1 MYTAHLL
8 QPADYKQICTL
19 TTEELLEQFR
29 TATGGLNPEE
39 IKRREEQYGSNV
51 IHKRNINIFSMFL
64 RQFKDNPLL
73 IILIIATS
81 VSYVLGQEISSYYI
95 FAMILLSVFLGLWNE
110 YSAEKTVDSLLKKI
124 SRTAL
129 VVRNGEKME
138 IPLSQL
144 TIGDIVLLTEGNII
158 PADLSLIET
167 RNLEVNESVLTGE
180 SATVYKNSDP
190 LKSSPSGISAM
201 TNIAFMGTS
210 VDTGS
215 GKGIVIGIG
224 KNTEF
229 GKIAKSTLYIK
240 PETDFQLGLAN
251 FGRLL
256 VKVILI
262 MTIAIFIINSIIV
275 GRAFLES
282 LLFALAI
289 AVGLTPELLPV
300 IVTVSLSH
308 GAGKLAKKKV
318 IAKQLISIENL
329 GNMDIL
335 CTDKTGTLTEGNIE
349 LTDIY
354 SEKGKK
360 DQSLLQKALLCNS
373 AFIHHKVIGGGID
386 AAIWRYAQKNNIDL
400 AQNIIR
406 LDDEPF
412 DFRRKMMFSVVEDQ
426 EGTVLLVKGMPES
439 ILQFCNNGINKSKL
453 KEKLLS
459 LNRNG
464 LRTIA
469 IGEKKIAKKD
479 SYSWDDVKN
488 IAFSGYITFRDTPK
502 ITAKEALQKL
512 RHLNVRIKVITGD
525 NEIVTEKICREVG
538 MNFSGIVT
546 GDKLEGVTDTMM
558 EEIVEKTDVF
568 ARVTPGQKLAI
579 ISAAKRK
586 GHTVGFLGDGIN
598 DIPSLRN
605 SDVGISVNTAIDVA
619 KEASSIVLLHKS
631 LDVIAEGIM
640 EGRRTFTNTIKYI
653 LMGTSSNFGNMFSAA
668 GASFFLPF
676 LPMTP
681 LQILL
686 TNGLYDMSQLSLPT
700 DNVDLE
706 SLVKPRHWNINF
718 IKDYMLFFGP
728 ISSLYDFLIFGVM
741 IFIFHARGAL
751 FQTGW
756 FIESIA
762 TEILVV
768 FVIRTSKTP
777 FFLSKPSKW
786 LAFTCLGIVAT
797 GIVLPFTPL
806 SFPLGFVTPPPLYF
820 IILIFLVLSYLFL
833 VETLKKIFLKKYSF

>member
-1 MYTAHLL
+1 MDTVPIL
-8 QPADYKQICTL
+8 PTDYQQICTL
-19 TTEELLEQFR
+19 KSEELLEKFKTR
-29 TATGGLNPEE
+29 IGGLDPNEVT
-39 IKRREEQYGSNV
+39 KREKLYGLNV
-51 IHKRNINIFSMFL
+51 IHKRNINLLSMLL

-81 VSYVLGQEISSYYI
+81 VSYALGQQVSSYYI

-129 VVRNGEKME
+129 VVRHDEKME

-167 RNLEVNESVLTGE
+167 KNLEINESVLTGE
-180 SATVYKNSDP
+180 SATVYKNSNP

-201 TNIAFMGTS
+201 SNIAFMGTS

-215 GKGIVIGIG
+215 GKGVVIGIG

-262 MTIAIFIINSIIV
+262 MTIAIFIINSIMV

-354 SEKGKK
+354 SEEGKK

-373 AFIHHKVIGGGID
+373 AFIHHKVIGMGID
-386 AAIWRYAQKNNIDL
+386 AAIWKYAQKNNINL
-400 AQNIIR
+400 PQNANR
-406 LDDEPF
+406 VDEEPF
-412 DFRRKMMFSVVEDQ
+412 DFRRKMMFSVITIGGE
-426 EGTVLLVKGMPES
+426 TLLLVKGMPES
-439 ILQFCNNGINKSKL
+439 ILQLCNNGINKSKL

-459 LNRNG
+459 LSRNG

-488 IAFSGYITFRDTPK
+488 MAFSGYITFRDTPK

-512 RHLNVRIKVITGD
+512 QHLNVRIKVITGD

-538 MNFSGIVT
+538 MNFSDIVT
-546 GDKLEGVTDTMM
+546 GDKLEGITDTMM

-568 ARVTPGQKLAI
+568 ARVTPDQKLAI

-700 DNVDLE
+700 DNVDRE
-706 SLVKPRHWNINF
+706 SLIKPRHWNINF

-728 ISSLYDFLIFGVM
+728 ISSLYDFLIFGIM
-741 IFIFHARGAL
+741 IFIFHAQGAL